1 MREFLQIGILPV
13 MLTLLS
19 YQLGLS
25 CQRKFRL
32 ALLNPLLIAVVLV
45 IAALKVLGMDTNQ
58 YQQEMNWIS
67 WLLTPATVS
76 LAVPMYEQ
84 VRALRKNLKAILA
97 GVAAGMLSCL
107 IILLV
112 GMVLAG
118 FPRELT
124 VSLLPKG
131 ITTAI
136 ALPLVE
142 MFEGTGSI
150 TMLGI
155 CVTGIFGNM
164 LGSEIC
170 RLFRITDPVAMGVA
184 FGTGSHVIGTTK
196 AAELDPLTGAVGS
209 LSLVVAGLLTAAVFP
224 VLVSFL

>member
-1 MREFLQIGILPV
+1 MDEYLKIGILPV
-13 MLTLLS
+13 LLTLLA
-19 YQLGLS
+19 YQAGLS
-25 CQRKFRL
+25 CQKKFRL

-45 IAALKVLGMDTNQ
+45 ILALNVLGMTTAQ
-58 YQQEMNWIS
+58 YQQGMNIMG

-84 VRALRKNLKAILA
+84 VRALKKNLKAILA
-97 GVAAGMLSCL
+97 GVTAGMLACL
-107 IILLV
+107 IFLAV

-118 FPRELT
+118 FSRELSI
-124 VSLLPKG
+124 SLLPKG

-136 ALPLVE
+136 ALPLTE
-142 MFEGTGSI
+142 MFGGTGSI

-155 CVTGIFGNM
+155 CVTGVLGNM
-164 LGSEIC
+164 LGPEIC

-184 FGTGSHVIGTTK
+184 FGTGSHVVGTAR
-196 AAELDPLTGAVGS
+196 AAELDPLIGAVSS

-224 VLVSFL
+224 ALVSFL

>member
-164 LGSEIC
+164 LGAEIC